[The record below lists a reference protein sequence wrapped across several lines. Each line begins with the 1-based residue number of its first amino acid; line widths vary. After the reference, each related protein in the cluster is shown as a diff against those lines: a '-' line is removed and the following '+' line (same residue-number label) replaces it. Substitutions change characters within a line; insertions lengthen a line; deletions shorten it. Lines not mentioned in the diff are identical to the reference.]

1 MPPVSNHKDSTLLS
15 YSHKSFTY
23 VTLSIV
29 DEPYSLRVLA
39 ADCLYSLDC
48 HALVP
53 TT

>member
-15 YSHKSFTY
+15 YSHKSFSY
-23 VTLSIV
+23 AIFSIV

-48 HALVP
+48 HTMVP
-53 TT
+53 MT